1 MVSLKDIAEKC
12 DVSVATV
19 SKALNDQKD
28 IGAETKR
35 RIRTA
40 ADELGYSPNAAARA
54 LKTGQSFNL
63 GVLFQDDAGSGLTH
77 EYFSGVLNGFKE
89 EAEGMGYDIT
99 FINTRFG
106 KRKASYTEHCRSRN
120 FDGVV
125 VVCAQWTDPKVT
137 ELLNDS
143 IPKVTIDFSHHR
155 CTAISS
161 NNEKGIEDL
170 LRFVYD
176 RGHRAIAYIHGQ
188 DYSYVTRDRL
198 KSFFR
203 TAEELN
209 LEIPKEYIR
218 EARYLEAEAAI
229 VETRKLLEL
238 KNPPT
243 CIFYPD
249 DTSLIGGVNAIREKG
264 LEVPKD
270 ISVVGYDGT
279 RLSQTLS
286 PRVCT
291 ICQNTDGIGRE
302 AARRLV
308 RLIEHP
314 KTSLIERVVIEG
326 ALLPGDSVRKLSSKK
341 VTK

>member
-89 EAEGMGYDIT
+89 EAEAMGYDIT

-125 VVCAQWTDPKVT
+125 VVCAQWTDPRVT

-243 CIFYPD
+243 CKRGWRFRK
-249 DTSLIGGVNAIREKG
+249 TFRWS
-264 LEVPKD
+264 
-270 ISVVGYDGT
+270 GT
-279 RLSQTLS
+279 TEQGFRKHFRRGS
-286 PRVCT
+286 
-291 ICQNTDGIGRE
+291 
-302 AARRLV
+302 AR
-308 RLIEHP
+308 
-314 KTSLIERVVIEG
+314 
-326 ALLPGDSVRKLSSKK
+326 SVRTPTALAERPRDGWFVSLNIRKHLSLRELL
-341 VTK
+341 